1 MSDKPKEPE
10 FCNTC
15 GQRWHSQKDVEEGC
29 EPLDESPPKA
39 PERVCNYCGVLDSK
53 GTAENGD
60 HVSSYGCVR
69 ALHGEIARIERE
81 LEIAEGKRVK
91 FSPPDPSRDEAM
103 RAYIEVM
110 ERAERNR
117 IREWA
122 AENSVDSLNADMRG
136 GDYVH
141 YLDLLRALLGPDRVV
156 RGEEKP

>member
-10 FCNTC
+10 
-15 GQRWHSQKDVEEGC
+15 
-29 EPLDESPPKA
+29 A
-39 PERVCNYCGVLDSK
+39 PERVCQNCGVLDSK

-69 ALHGEIARIERE
+69 ALRAEIECLGRE
-81 LEIAEGKRVK
+81 LETAEGKRVK

-110 ERAERNR
+110 ERAERDR
-117 IREWA
+117 IEVA
-122 AENSVDSLNADMRG
+122 VGKLVVASSNDDYLNAIDI
-136 GDYVH
+136 
-141 YLDLLRALLGPDRVV
+141 V